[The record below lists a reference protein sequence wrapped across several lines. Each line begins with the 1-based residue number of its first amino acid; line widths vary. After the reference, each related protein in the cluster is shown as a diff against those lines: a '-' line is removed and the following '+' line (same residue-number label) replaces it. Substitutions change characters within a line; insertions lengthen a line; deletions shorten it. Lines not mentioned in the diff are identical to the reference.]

1 MGYKYSFLDNETYGT
16 DDINAMVARVTT
28 SGVGIYPEGKG
39 MIDAMNVITS
49 EIVGSGVGYGSGSCY
64 VSEEDGKLKINIG
77 VAFFDDG
84 VTVEVDDEGVILE
97 KETGKYLYF
106 YRDINQNTCDIC
118 LTEEIPSDN
127 YVLLCYIN
135 DSGEIV
141 DKRHY
146 AKLKVA
152 PNAVRNYPTYEFG
165 VVYHSY
171 TPETEI
177 LATIPVG
184 YSDFSNIVFRSD
196 YETFNRVSGMAEFGD
211 DGYTP
216 YITFYKGSEIRFKKD
231 GDTVYVVMRTNEK
244 FDEIF
249 EIKAK
254 FF

>member
-28 SGVGIYPEGKG
+28 SGVSIYPEGKS
-39 MIDAMNVITS
+39 MIDAMNSVTS
-49 EIVGSGVGYGSGSCY
+49 ELIGSGVGYGSGSCY
-64 VSEEDGKLKINIG
+64 VSEEDGMLKVNSG

-84 VTVEVDDEGVILE
+84 VTVEVDDEGIIME
-97 KETGKYLYF
+97 KQTGKYLYF
-106 YRDINQNTCDIC
+106 YRDINQNTCDVR
-118 LTEEIPSDN
+118 LAEELPPDN

-165 VVYHSY
+165 VVYGMY
-171 TPETEI
+171 TPETEV
-177 LATIPVG
+177 LATIHVG
-184 YSDFSNIVFRSD
+184 YSDFSKIVFRSD
-196 YETFNRVSGMAEFGD
+196 YQSFNRISGMAEFGD

-216 YITFYKGSEIRFKKD
+216 YLRFYWGTEIRFKKD
-231 GDTVYVVMRTNEK
+231 GDTVYVFMRTNEN
-244 FDEIF
+244 FDEIL
-249 EIKAK
+249 EINAW